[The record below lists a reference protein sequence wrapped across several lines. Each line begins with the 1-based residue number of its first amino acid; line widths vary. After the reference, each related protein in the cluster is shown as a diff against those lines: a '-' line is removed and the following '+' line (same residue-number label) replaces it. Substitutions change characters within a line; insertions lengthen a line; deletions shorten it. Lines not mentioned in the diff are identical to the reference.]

1 MKFHHMT
8 FQRLSCALA
17 LGVLLALL
25 WMPGLASAQVELLTD
40 EKVAQIPAGPQPIRF
55 SHQIHAGQ
63 DQIPCEYCHIYA
75 RRSDVSG
82 VPPVRICFGC
92 HQLVGQQLMEVQKVV
107 KFWTDQTPIPWVKI
121 FDVPDF
127 VRFAHFKH
135 VNARN
140 EVYPNGVLCE
150 TCHGPIQTMPTVVKQ
165 DPNFGKMGWCLAC
178 HLTIPGMMERKRAE
192 PASEG
197 SAFLKN
203 AKTPEGHYRANLT
216 DCLTCHK

>member
-1 MKFHHMT
+1 MKYHRIAFE
-8 FQRLSCALA
+8 RVSCALA
-17 LGVLLALL
+17 FGVLVALL
-25 WMPGLASAQVELLTD
+25 WMPALALAQVELLTD
-40 EKVAQIPAGPQPIRF
+40 AKVAQIPAGPQPIRF

-63 DQIPCEYCHIYA
+63 DLISCEYCHIYA
-75 RRSDVSG
+75 RRSDVAG
-82 VPPVRICFGC
+82 VPPVRICMGC

-107 KFWTDQTPIPWVKI
+107 KYWTDQTPIPWVKI

-135 VNARN
+135 VTANN
-140 EVYPNGVLCE
+140 EVYPNGVQCQ
-150 TCHGPIQTMPTVVKQ
+150 TCHGPIETMPTTVKQ
-165 DPNFGKMGWCLAC
+165 DANFGTMGWCLQC

-203 AKTPEGHYRANLT
+203 AKTPKGHYRPHLT